1 MAKIGRTFTTS
12 FAMAGFFLALGIY
25 LGAVEIFDDPLGRS
39 SLILIVGATFIA
51 LGLAT
56 FYSGIKSYRHHRA
69 VIRHI
74 RRRHE
79 GYERIRVKKRR
90 QGRPDPYV

>member
-12 FAMAGFFLALGIY
+12 FIMAGFFLALGIY
-25 LGAVEIFDDPLGRS
+25 LGATEIFDDPLNRS
-39 SLILIVGATFIA
+39 SLVLIVGATFIA

-56 FYSGIKSYRHHRA
+56 FYSGIASYRRHRA

-74 RRRHE
+74 KLRHE
-79 GYERIRVKKRR
+79 GYERVRVKKRK
-90 QGRPDPYV
+90 QVRPDL